1 MNRARRNTEQD
12 GDQLS
17 QAIICWNK
25 AGLID
30 DKSIMRMGV
39 IENFHSH
46 LRGLRITAD
55 LLLSEIEIQI
65 CWKIPLQHYEQK

>member
-30 DKSIMRMGV
+30 DIKHHEDGV

-46 LRGLRITAD
+46 
-55 LLLSEIEIQI
+55 
-65 CWKIPLQHYEQK
+65 

>member
-12 GDQLS
+12 GDQLF

-30 DKSIMRMGV
+30 DIKHHEDGGNR
-39 IENFHSH
+39 
-46 LRGLRITAD
+46 
-55 LLLSEIEIQI
+55 
-65 CWKIPLQHYEQK
+65 KIFIHTKEA

>member
-30 DKSIMRMGV
+30 DIKHHEDGV
-39 IENFHSH
+39 IEKFSLTLKRFENHCRSTSV
-46 LRGLRITAD
+46 RN
-55 LLLSEIEIQI
+55 
-65 CWKIPLQHYEQK
+65 